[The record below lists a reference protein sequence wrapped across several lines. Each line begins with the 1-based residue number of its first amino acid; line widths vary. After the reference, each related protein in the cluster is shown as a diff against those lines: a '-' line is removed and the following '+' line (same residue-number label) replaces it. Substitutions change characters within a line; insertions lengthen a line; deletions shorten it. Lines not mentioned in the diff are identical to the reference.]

1 MTVSDA
7 QLYQLVADIG
17 YVPEAELKKAQQTAT
32 GQGLPLA
39 EVLLRGDL
47 ISDDN
52 LGRLVAD
59 ALHLPFMSLAQMTV
73 PDNVLRIAPAALAAQ
88 FRLVTFGL
96 ERDTLKIATGD
107 PAPTDLFLM
116 LAKKCGA
123 KKVRLYYATDRD
135 LQEALQLYRKGL
147 QATFA
152 DLLTPNKQRELPVT
166 KVVDM
171 VIEYAYYNKAS
182 DIHIEPNKAESL
194 VRFRIDGVL
203 HDVVKLPRQIHEQV
217 IARIKVLARLRTDEH
232 LSTQDGRLHADLS
245 GNEAL
250 DVRVSIVPVV
260 TGEKAVLR
268 LLTSHFQQFGLTDLG
283 MNEGDLLKV
292 KAAFTKPY
300 GMILSTGP
308 TGSGK
313 TTSMYA
319 ILKILNSREKNIAT
333 IEDPVE
339 YNIAGLNQMQAN
351 PKTNLTFANGLRSIL
366 RQDPDIIYVGEI
378 RDEDTADI
386 AINSAMTGH
395 LVLST
400 LHTNDAATALPR
412 LIDMK
417 IEPFLVAST
426 VNVII
431 AQRLIR
437 KICEKCK
444 VSYEMTRGAKGWTGD
459 EPTAVQ
465 LGTLDDAA
473 IAKYLGDKT
482 VRLYRGKG
490 CAVCHQTGYTGR
502 IGIFEVLEVSPAIQK
517 LITQKADSDT
527 IMNQAQTDG
536 MTTMLDDGLT
546 KVQQG
551 MTTIGEI
558 LRVTKV

>member
-7 QLYQLVADIG
+7 QLYQLIAEIG
-17 YVPEAELKKAQQTAT
+17 YVPEAELKRAQAAATA
-32 GQGLPLA
+32 QGVALA
-39 EVLLRGDL
+39 DVLLKNDL

-52 LGRLVAD
+52 MGRLVAD
-59 ALHLPFMSLAQMTV
+59 ALHLPFMSLAQTTI
-73 PDNVLRIAPAALAAQ
+73 PDNILRIVPAAMASQ
-88 FRLVTFGL
+88 FKVIALGL

-107 PAPTDLFLM
+107 PTPTELFLM

-123 KKVRLYYATDRD
+123 KKVRLFYTTERD
-135 LQEALQLYRKGL
+135 LQDAMQLYRQGL
-147 QATFA
+147 QDTFA
-152 DLLTPNKQRELPVT
+152 DLLSPTKQRELPVT
-166 KVVDM
+166 KVLDM
-171 VIEYAYYNKAS
+171 VIEYAYFNKAS
-182 DIHIEPNKAESL
+182 DIHIEPTKEECL

-203 HDVVKLPRQIHEQV
+203 HDVIKLPKTIHGQI
-217 IARIKVLARLRTDEH
+217 IARIKVLSRLRTDEH
-232 LSTQDGRLHADLS
+232 LSTQDGRLHVDLS
-245 GNEAL
+245 SNEPL
-250 DVRVSIVPVV
+250 DVRVSIVPVM
-260 TGEKAVLR
+260 TGEKVVLR

-283 MNEGDLLKV
+283 MSAADLKKV

-300 GMILSTGP
+300 GMVLSTGP

-339 YNIAGLNQMQAN
+339 YHIPGLNQMQAN
-351 PKTNLTFANGLRSIL
+351 TKTNLTFANGLRSIL

-378 RDEDTADI
+378 RDHETADI

-395 LVLST
+395 LVLTT

-412 LIDMK
+412 LIDMGT
-417 IEPFLVAST
+417 EPFLVAST

-431 AQRLIR
+431 GQRLVR
-437 KICEKCK
+437 KICDKCK
-444 VSYEMTRGAKGWTGD
+444 VSFEMTLGAKGWTGD
-459 EPTAVQ
+459 DQAATLLA
-465 LGTLDDAA
+465 TLDKAV
-473 IAKYLGDKT
+473 INKYLGDKT
-482 VRLYRGKG
+482 IRLYHGKG
-490 CAVCHQTGYTGR
+490 CAVCHQTGYAGR
-502 IGIFEVLEVSPAIQK
+502 LGIFEVLEVSPAIQK

-527 IMNQAQTDG
+527 IVNQAKTEG
-536 MTTMLDDGLT
+536 ITTMLDDGLV

-551 MTTIGEI
+551 VTTLSEI